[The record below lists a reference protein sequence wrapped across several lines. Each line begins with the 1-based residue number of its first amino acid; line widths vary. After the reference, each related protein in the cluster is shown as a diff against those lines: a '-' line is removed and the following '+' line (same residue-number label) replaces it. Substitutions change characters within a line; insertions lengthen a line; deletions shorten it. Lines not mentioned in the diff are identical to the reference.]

1 MLTVFANDSDHG
13 RSGKVTYGSADNS
26 ITSYFIIDLETGVIS
41 TAKEFDYETLSQT
54 IFTFT
59 VTATDDGSPRRTA
72 EATVVITIL
81 DRNDNCP
88 VFKRIPVNYNVPL
101 KSKPKHEIVTVE
113 AVDVDSEEN
122 GKIEYDIDKE
132 TNPDNYFGIGKV
144 SGKLFVN
151 KTLEPGKFSL
161 TVLARDLGSNPCI
174 QEIAL
179 RIVVD
184 AAIIPSSSAITT
196 IVSMS
201 TSLLTST
208 FAVLTKSSEA
218 AVAQSLP
225 MSTSVIVTSTTAM
238 VKPSEVTTVQ
248 AFSALTESSEGT
260 VVQSPPILTSSV
272 IVMPTTNMVKPSE
285 VTTVQTFAAS
295 TESSEGTGALS
306 PPTSS
311 AMSSLSITT
320 DIVKP
325 SAAVPTKT
333 PSPRSSTT
341 TPTSSVIL
349 TSNVTSNMVEWSK
362 ISTHIPLQ
370 TVFGSSST
378 SLFSSILVSSTP
390 THFMS
395 VKIEVRLTNKDFDDD
410 LQNNSS
416 QAYRDLRDELNTT
429 LRSQFGK
436 IEGFLQII
444 SVKFRKGSVIAE
456 LSVKMLGSNEKYNT
470 RLLRQAII
478 NGTDSKGN
486 IGELTFDIAF
496 LNSGSQGETTRP
508 PTESGIDDGLPIPV
522 YIIAIIGGV
531 ALMIII
537 ATIFAVSIRI

>member
-13 RSGKVTYGSADNS
+13 RSGKVTYGLVDNA
-26 ITSYFIIDLETGVIS
+26 IVSYFIIDGQTGIIS
-41 TAKEFDYETLSQT
+41 TIQQFDYEKLSQT
-54 IFTFT
+54 VFTFT
-59 VTATDDGSPRRTA
+59 VIASDDGSPRRTA
-72 EATVVITIL
+72 EATVVITIQ

-88 VFKRIPVNYNVPL
+88 VFKRIPVSYNVPL

-113 AVDVDSEEN
+113 SVDVDSEEN

-132 TNPDNYFGIGKV
+132 TNPDNFFGIGKV

-174 QEIAL
+174 REIAL

-184 AAIIPSSSAITT
+184 AAIIPSSSAVTT
-196 IVSMS
+196 IVSS

-225 MSTSVIVTSTTAM
+225 MSTSTVIVTSTTAM

-248 AFSALTESSEGT
+248 KFAASTESLEGT
-260 VVQSPPILTSSV
+260 VSQSPPVLTSSV
-272 IVMPTTNMVKPSE
+272 VVMTTTNMVKPSE
-285 VTTVQTFAAS
+285 VTTAQKFAAS
-295 TESSEGTGALS
+295 IESSEGTGALS
-306 PPTSS
+306 PPTNSV
-311 AMSSLSITT
+311 MSSLSITT

-378 SLFSSILVSSTP
+378 SLFPSILVSSTTTP
-390 THFMS
+390 FMS

-456 LSVKMLGSNEKYNT
+456 LSVKILGSNEKYNT

-496 LNSGSQGETTRP
+496 LKSGPQGETTSP
-508 PTESGIDDGLPIPV
+508 PTESGNGNGLPIPV
-522 YIIAIIGGV
+522 YVITIIGGGG
-531 ALMIII
+531 LMILI
-537 ATIFAVSIRI
+537 ATVFAVSIRI